1 MNITGQTLDT
11 RDIDTCHTHVA
22 TARTTVKVTPSK
34 SSFHKE
40 VHSTHSFGC
49 LKNEIE
55 ENIKISFLKNNFND
69 ILDISFMSYVSNCV

>member
-34 SSFHKE
+34 SSSHKE

-49 LKNEIE
+49 LRNENE
-55 ENIKISFLKNNFND
+55 ENIKISFIQKYF
-69 ILDISFMSYVSNCV
+69 